1 MKKDA
6 IFDILVILNDS
17 VISLKNSNPAQNAFF
32 FGNWQSQ
39 ILSNELWEKKIK
51 NPSRSSNIYIRRM
64 ADNCRFHGH
73 AELSSLK
80 HGRDL

>member
-1 MKKDA
+1 MSYEKKD
-6 IFDILVILNDS
+6 
-17 VISLKNSNPAQNAFF
+17 K
-32 FGNWQSQ
+32 
-39 ILSNELWEKKIK
+39 K
-51 NPSRSSNIYIRRM
+51 NPSTSSNIYIRRM